1 MNARLE
7 VVRNSFSQAFHRVF
21 SRRSKRERNAK
32 LEVVRN
38 SFSQAFH
45 RIFSRRG
52 IRELNTRLRAV
63 LNLFPQAF
71 HRIFSRRRKRVL
83 IHEILSIQILSA
95 ATFGALAV
103 ASLYWGSQWV
113 LQENYSR
120 WALQWTEELNEL
132 GAPLYL
138 TDDGDALI
146 RLEGY
151 IAKYP
156 EISQVTYFGNDGVTL
171 FSIRNQE
178 DAPSVVSLPA
188 HLLQSAKNLVG
199 SDKPYLIQN
208 GIIDPRQFEIFAPVW
223 TESITDDGLFAF
235 DSADATNDSQTK
247 LVGVVGMHL
256 DFIIFHDSLLS
267 NIKVA
272 IGILLALLVILAFFG
287 RRALRSALSSL
298 SDLERPIQEL
308 AKGNLSVKFKPAE
321 HREISD
327 IVEALESTVSALGE
341 RNATLLKLANHDNLT
356 GLFNR
361 RRFVEDL
368 KSELE
373 NSDGTDGVL
382 ALLFIDLDQ
391 FKYINDTC
399 GHPAGDRLICTVA
412 EELTRAIS
420 SNDTVARF
428 GGDEFV
434 VLLRNTNEIS
444 VRSVTD
450 KILQN
455 MRGIAHTE
463 SEQVFR
469 INCSIGVTIV
479 SKSSPRN
486 HDDLIAQAD
495 IACREAKLAGRN
507 RMHFYTMSD
516 QQAQRASSDAGWM
529 NKLRD
534 ALDENLF
541 ELRFQPINSIDNGRS
556 THHEVLLRLRT
567 ADGSL
572 ASPDAFLPAAV
583 RFGLMSEIDLWVI
596 RNVAKAY
603 VEFSEAY
610 VGDLKL
616 SVNLSANAFE
626 NENLDSLVKDT
637 FKEFGVPPSHIIF
650 EVTESLAIRRPAHV
664 ERQITALRSMGC
676 ELALDDFGTGYSS
689 FSYLQKLHF
698 DYIKIDGTFV
708 QNILENPVDQKMIK
722 LIAEVGKEA
731 GMKTIAE
738 YVQNAESLALL
749 EQLGV
754 DLAQGYFVGRPTKQP
769 TQKPT
774 PVSLEPRRER
784 LLRMKKYSS

>member
-1 MNARLE
+1 MNAGLE
-7 VVRNSFSQAFHRVF
+7 IVRKSFAQTFHRVF
-21 SRRSKRERNAK
+21 SRRS
-32 LEVVRN
+32 
-38 SFSQAFH
+38 
-45 RIFSRRG
+45 
-52 IRELNTRLRAV
+52 
-63 LNLFPQAF
+63 
-71 HRIFSRRRKRVL
+71 KRVL

-95 ATFGALAV
+95 AIIGALAV
-103 ASLYWGSQWV
+103 ASLYWGGQWV
-113 LQENYSR
+113 LQDNYSR

-138 TDDGDALI
+138 TDDSDSLI

-171 FSIRNQE
+171 FSIKNQE
-178 DAPSVVSLPA
+178 DAPPVVSLPDD
-188 HLLQSAKNLVG
+188 LLESAKTLVG
-199 SDKPYLIQN
+199 SETPYIIQS
-208 GIIDPRQFEIFAPVW
+208 GFLDPRRFEIFAPVW
-223 TESITDDGLFAF
+223 TESIAGDGLFAF
-235 DSADATNDSQTK
+235 DSVDAAIGSKTE

-256 DFIIFHDSLLS
+256 DFIIFHDRLLS
-267 NIKVA
+267 NIKIA
-272 IGILLALLVILAFFG
+272 IGILLVLLVIFAFFG
-287 RRALRSALSSL
+287 RRALRSALSSI

-308 AKGNLSVKFKPAE
+308 AKGNLGVRFKPAE

-327 IVEALESTVSALGE
+327 IVEALESTVSALSE
-341 RNATLLKLANHDNLT
+341 RNATLLKLANHDSLT

-368 KSELE
+368 KTELE
-373 NSDGTDGVL
+373 IADDTDRIL

-399 GHPAGDRLICTVA
+399 GHPAGDRLICKVA
-412 EELTRAIS
+412 DELTRTVGTD
-420 SNDTVARF
+420 DTVARF

-434 VLLRNTNEIS
+434 VLLRNTNQIS
-444 VRSVTD
+444 VRSIAD

-455 MRGIAHTE
+455 MRGIAHAE

-469 INCSIGVTIV
+469 INCSIGITVV
-479 SKSSPRN
+479 SKSSPH

-507 RMHFYTMSD
+507 RMHFYKISD
-516 QQAQRASSDAGWM
+516 RQAQRVSADAGWM
-529 NKLRD
+529 NKLRN
-534 ALDENLF
+534 ALDLNLF
-541 ELRFQPINSIDNGRS
+541 ELRFQPINSIDHGRS
-556 THHEVLLRLRT
+556 THHEVLLRLRA

-603 VEFSEAY
+603 AEFSDEY
-610 VGDLKL
+610 LGDLKF

-626 NENLDSLVKDT
+626 NEDLASLVKET
-637 FKEFGVPPSHIIF
+637 FEEYGVPPSHMIF
-650 EVTESLAIRRPAHV
+650 EITESLAIRRPAHV
-664 ERQITALRSMGC
+664 ERQITALRAMGC

-708 QNILENPVDQKMIK
+708 QDILRNPVDQKMIK
-722 LIAEVGKEA
+722 LIAEIGQEA

-738 YVQNAESLALL
+738 YVQSAESLALL
-749 EQLGV
+749 GHLGV
-754 DLAQGYFVGRPTKQP
+754 DLAQGYFVGRPTKRP
-769 TQKPT
+769 TQKST
-774 PVSLEPRRER
+774 PVSLGSRREQS
-784 LLRMKKYSS
+784 LRMKKFSS